1 MATFRCSSCGCD
13 DDTALCNYWSDRVRD
28 IPPVCSACDPKI
40 GKWHRQFPRLFG
52 SFLVT
57 PSPTARPRELLASLV
72 RRLTRAEAAFNNT
85 TAEGDRQAKTGVPV
99 PGDMF
104 CFDDPVP
111 AYRPVASHMRSH
123 MR

>member
-40 GKWHRQFPRLFG
+40 GRWHGQFPRLFG
-52 SFLVT
+52 PFLMT
-57 PSPTARPRELLASLV
+57 PDPIARPREVLARLV
-72 RRLTRAEAAFNNT
+72 KRLIQAESAYNDT
-85 TAEGDRQAKTGVPV
+85 TPETGLQAKTSAPA
-99 PGDMF
+99 PGDEF

-111 AYRPVASHMRSH
+111 AYKPLASHLR
-123 MR
+123 